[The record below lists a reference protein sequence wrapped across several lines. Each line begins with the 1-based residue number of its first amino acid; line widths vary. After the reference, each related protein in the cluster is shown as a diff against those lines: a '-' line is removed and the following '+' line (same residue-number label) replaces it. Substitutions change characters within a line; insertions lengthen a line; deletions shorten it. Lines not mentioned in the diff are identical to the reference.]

1 MSKTVVTEPK
11 KNGGAPK
18 RLPAI
23 SLRMRLI
30 GVLAAAAFGSAM
42 IALVLGGISSGGT
55 FEKLTLA
62 YAQSSAH
69 LLRDDF
75 RSVVDGG
82 PDAALALQPKLK
94 SMDRLKAA
102 VLFGGDGETL
112 MSYQRDAGDAPGKVA
127 AEAPGTVRTSGD
139 GQWMFLGVER
149 GTVLFIMER
158 PGLGRLLLNYLESAW
173 LLIPLL
179 VIVAVGVGVGLEHL
193 LSGPL
198 RRFAAAVSSLRPEQ
212 NPGARLPHEPSHELG
227 VLTDCVNGML
237 DSLEQSQR
245 LLLDQKHALDQ
256 AAIVSMSDAEGRFTY
271 VNKHFCDITGY
282 RRSELIGSD
291 YTMLRSSVHDDSFY
305 DAMWEKAS
313 KGEIW
318 RGEICNRD
326 RKGELFWLEATLV
339 PMEKSAGGAD
349 EFLCIQFDITA
360 RKQAET
366 ALLDSVDAAQAA
378 DRAKTQFVANLSH
391 EIRTPMNGVVG
402 MLQMLRKSSLNDK
415 QQRMVGVALR
425 SLRDLVGL
433 LRDMLDY
440 ATVEKGQI
448 EFRAITFRPANLL
461 SDVVEVFATQARER
475 GVELSTQSTA
485 MPDQVIGD
493 PFRLKQVLNH
503 LVENAIKFSPEGG
516 KVEITAQRESEDRYR
531 FEVIDEGMGIPRGA
545 EAHIFQF
552 FTQLDAR
559 TTREFGGVGL
569 GLALARG
576 LVDRMGGVIGLE
588 RRPERGSIFWFTA
601 NLECVDEAYDPE
613 LPDAENSGVSF
624 EGAHALLVEDNEI
637 NRMVA
642 VGMLRRM
649 GVDVDVAINGAEA
662 VKRVEETTYD
672 IILMDCQMPVMDGFT
687 ATQAIRKLPGQ
698 QVMRTPI
705 IAVTAYAM
713 KGDRDRAFDAGM
725 DDYLTKPIE
734 MNVMETALSR
744 WLPDQV
750 VKAVPLSRQ
759 AGSSI

>member
-1 MSKTVVTEPK
+1 MSTTEAK
-11 KNGGAPK
+11 KPNKPSATRK
-18 RLPAI
+18 IPALT
-23 SLRMRLI
+23 LRGRLI
-30 GVLAAAAFGSAM
+30 GVLASAVF
-42 IALVLGGISSGGT
+42 ISAVVALILGGVSSGDT
-55 FEKLTLA
+55 FEKLTLE
-62 YAQSSAH
+62 YTRSSAQ

-75 RSVVDGG
+75 HTVVDEG
-82 PDAALALQPKLK
+82 PESALSLQPKLK
-94 SMDRLKAA
+94 AMNHLKAA
-102 VLFGGDGETL
+102 VVFNAEGKAL
-112 MSYQRDAGDAPGKVA
+112 MSYERESGSGPGNVS
-127 AEAPGTVRTSGD
+127 AEPPGTTRTTGD
-139 GQWMFLGVER
+139 SQWMFLSTGG
-149 GTVLFIMER
+149 GTVLFIMDR
-158 PGLGRLLLNYLESAW
+158 PGLGAMMMRYLQSSWTLIPVLLL
-173 LLIPLL
+173 
-179 VIVAVGVGVGLEHL
+179 VALAVGVGLEQL
-193 LSGPL
+193 LSKPL
-198 RRFAAAVSSLRPEQ
+198 RRFATAVSSLRPEQ
-212 NPGARLPHEPSHELG
+212 NPAARLPQESSHELG
-227 VLTDCVNGML
+227 VLADRVNVML

-256 AAIVSMSDAEGRFTY
+256 AAIVSMSDSSGRFTY
-271 VNKHFCDITGY
+271 VNKHFCDLTGY

-291 YTMLRSSVHDDSFY
+291 YSMLRSSVHDDRFY
-305 DAMWEKAS
+305 DEIWETAA
-313 KGEIW
+313 GGNIW
-318 RGEICNRD
+318 RGEVCNRD
-326 RKGELFWLEATLV
+326 RKGELFWLDATIV
-339 PMEKSAGGAD
+339 PMEKTAGGND
-349 EFLCIQFDITA
+349 EYLCIQFDITA

-402 MLQMLRKSSLNDK
+402 MLQMLRKSSLDDK

-440 ATVEKGQI
+440 ATVEKGQV
-448 EFRAITFRPANLL
+448 EFRSIQFKPGNLL
-461 SDVVEVFATQARER
+461 SDVVDVFNAQARER
-475 GVELSTQSTA
+475 GVTLSTRCDG
-485 MPDQVIGD
+485 MPEQLIGD

-503 LVENAIKFSPEGG
+503 LVDNAIKFSPEGG
-516 KVEITAQRESEDRYR
+516 EVTIRVHSESGDRYC
-531 FEVIDEGMGIPRGA
+531 FEVRDEGIGIPRGA

-588 RRPERGSIFWFTA
+588 RRPERGSMFWFTVA
-601 NLECVDEAYDPE
+601 LESVDEAYEQEIPA
-613 LPDAENSGVSF
+613 AENSGVSF
-624 EGAHALLVEDNEI
+624 EGANALLVEDNEI

-649 GVDVDVAINGAEA
+649 GVDVDVAVNGEEA
-662 VKRVEETTYD
+662 VQRVQETTYD

-687 ATQAIRKLPGQ
+687 ATQLIRQQAGQ

-744 WLPDQV
+744 WLPDHV
-750 VKAVPLSRQ
+750 VKAVPLTRQ
-759 AGSSI
+759 VGSAI